1 MILHA
6 FKADIKEEMEQKIDG
21 LLDYGKKPTETLEL
35 YDYVEFM
42 WWEMWWNG
50 HFKHK
55 TVRIPPSPPVETT
68 LRFRN

>member
-35 YDYVEFM
+35 YDNVEFM
-42 WWEMWWNG
+42 WWEMWWKG

-55 TVRIPPSPPVETT
+55 TVRIPPSPP
-68 LRFRN
+68 